1 MSSSVLWGLLEFPLV
16 MIGLGIL
23 LAIGA
28 MFLLGEYRR
37 LFMED
42 PRAVLSVEVLMAIIS
57 RSGGPGY
64 FAAFILAGALINLA
78 VGLYYLIDRLPH
90 ILRL

>member
-78 VGLYYLIDRLPH
+78 VGFYYLIDRLPH